1 MKPTQLLAAFLLA
14 SGIAAFAQS
23 NGAVGVPQLSPAD
36 RVLARDVFAELI
48 NINTSH
54 SVGSTTVA
62 AEAIAKRL
70 RDAGFADA
78 DVRVLGPDSVNGKR
92 KNLLVHW
99 PAADKSTQKP
109 ALFIC
114 HLDVVEAPRDQ
125 WQTDPFVFTEKDGY
139 FYGRGTQDIK
149 NADAA
154 LVTDLIMLRRS
165 GFEPTRD
172 LYFAFTADEEGGPD
186 NGMDWLLKH
195 CPGLKDAAFVI
206 NPDAGILVAHN
217 GKPETMQVAA
227 TEKTYAD
234 FELRVNG
241 PGGHGSLPTPE
252 NPIYS
257 LAAALTRLH
266 TWVFPVELNAVT
278 REYFTRMATTAP
290 AETAAA
296 MRGVLQSP
304 PDAAAAEQLSRDPL
318 MNATLRTTC
327 VATMLKAGEALNA
340 LPATAAAD
348 VNCRILPGH
357 SPEEVRGDLERIVA
371 DNKVKVSY
379 VTNGEGRTAT
389 APDSKGNPPP
399 PPLPAVFAP
408 LETITH
414 GLFPGV
420 PIVPEM
426 ETGASDSIYTT
437 ADGIPSYGISGFAI
451 DGDDIRFHARDE
463 RLRVESYYA
472 GVEFYRLYI
481 EGLGQEH

>member
-1 MKPTQLLAAFLLA
+1 
-14 SGIAAFAQS
+14 
-23 NGAVGVPQLSPAD
+23 
-36 RVLARDVFAELI
+36 
-48 NINTSH
+48 
-54 SVGSTTVA
+54 
-62 AEAIAKRL
+62 
-70 RDAGFADA
+70 
-78 DVRVLGPDSVNGKR
+78 
-92 KNLLVHW
+92 
-99 PAADKSTQKP
+99 
-109 ALFIC
+109 
-114 HLDVVEAPRDQ
+114 
-125 WQTDPFVFTEKDGY
+125 
-139 FYGRGTQDIK
+139 
-149 NADAA
+149 
-154 LVTDLIMLRRS
+154 
-165 GFEPTRD
+165 
-172 LYFAFTADEEGGPD
+172 
-186 NGMDWLLKH
+186 
-195 CPGLKDAAFVI
+195 
-206 NPDAGILVAHN
+206 
-217 GKPETMQVAA
+217 
-227 TEKTYAD
+227 
-234 FELRVNG
+234 
-241 PGGHGSLPTPE
+241 
-252 NPIYS
+252 
-257 LAAALTRLH
+257 
-266 TWVFPVELNAVT
+266 
-278 REYFTRMATTAP
+278 
-290 AETAAA
+290 
-296 MRGVLQSP
+296 
-304 PDAAAAEQLSRDPL
+304 